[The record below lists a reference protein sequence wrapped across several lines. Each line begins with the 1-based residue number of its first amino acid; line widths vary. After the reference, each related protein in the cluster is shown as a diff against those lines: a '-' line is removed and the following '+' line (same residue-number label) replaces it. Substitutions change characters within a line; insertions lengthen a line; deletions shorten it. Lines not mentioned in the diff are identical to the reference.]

1 VAESES
7 VGQGES
13 SRSESESGVVKT
25 VVPALRSAAA
35 ADGGPRE
42 LPVGYLTR
50 ELADAEALLS
60 YASEIGIDIEAD
72 TRDAILRARAA
83 QDASLSPEIAAGLL
97 SALAHVALQVRPVT
111 ARSLRACADPR
122 QARNVVRAYTWVAV
136 VLCAIL
142 LPFSVATF
150 VSSAISDS
158 IRKDV
163 EMANALALTLAE
175 RERSVRSAV
184 QSAADNGGN
193 AATPNISANDMLKEL
208 QQFAVAIRA
217 LNSHARELSLFAP
230 SSTAMT
236 PPGRVARERQLDAD
250 EKSNKFE
257 LPVPLSDL
265 RAQADEALVKIKLY
279 QSVRYRAVSAQ
290 ETAAI
295 WSGAIGTCILP
306 VLYAALGACAYLL
319 RSFEEQIRNRTF
331 TADGHRARFL
341 IAGIGGLVIGLFTN
355 LSVTEG
361 GSLSPLAL
369 AFLVGYAV
377 DVFFSFL
384 EGLLR
389 TFGRTGASPTPV
401 PAGKKG

>member
-1 VAESES
+1 N
-7 VGQGES
+7 
-13 SRSESESGVVKT
+13 T
-25 VVPALRSAAA
+25 SASAGSDA
-35 ADGGPRE
+35 HE
-42 LPVGYLTR
+42 LPAGYLAR

-60 YASEIGIDIEAD
+60 YASEVGIEIEAT
-72 TRDAILRARAA
+72 TRDAILRARSAQGSPIAA
-83 QDASLSPEIAAGLL
+83 EVAAGLL
-97 SALAHVALQVRPVT
+97 SALANVALQVKPVT
-111 ARSLRACADPR
+111 AQSLRACADPR
-122 QARNVVRAYTWVAV
+122 QARIIVRAYTWIAFG
-136 VLCAIL
+136 LCALL

-158 IRKDV
+158 IRKDT
-163 EMANALALTLAE
+163 ETANALALTLAE
-175 RERSVRSAV
+175 RERTIRSAL
-184 QSAADNGGN
+184 SAADSGAG
-193 AATPNISANDMLKEL
+193 AGAGTASAGISANDMLKEL
-208 QQFAVAIRA
+208 QQFAIAIRA

-230 SSTAMT
+230 STSIT
-236 PPGRVARERQLDAD
+236 PPGKVAHDRQLDAD

-257 LPVPLSDL
+257 LPVPLPDL
-265 RAQADEALVKIKLY
+265 KAQADEAIAKIKLY

-295 WSGAIGTCILP
+295 WSGAIATCILP

-319 RSFEEQIRNRTF
+319 RLFEEQIRTRTF
-331 TADGHRARFL
+331 IADGHRARFL

-355 LSVTEG
+355 FNVAQG

-389 TFGRTGASPTPV
+389 TFGRTTTNTTPATPTPA
-401 PAGKKG
+401 PAAKKA